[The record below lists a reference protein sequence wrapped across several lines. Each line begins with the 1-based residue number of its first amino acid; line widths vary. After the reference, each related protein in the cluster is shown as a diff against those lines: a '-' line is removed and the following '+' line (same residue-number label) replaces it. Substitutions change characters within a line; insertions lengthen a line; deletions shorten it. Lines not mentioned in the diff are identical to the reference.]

1 MALAKRRLCGQGHDD
16 MACPG
21 PKGKGHDMIWT
32 AGILGGAA
40 YGAITALRRGGRR
53 LDALQ
58 YGAGYAI
65 AFGLLGLAISV
76 FLDRMG

>member
-1 MALAKRRLCGQGHDD
+1 
-16 MACPG
+16 
-21 PKGKGHDMIWT
+21 MIWT
-32 AGILGGAA
+32 AGLLGGAA
-40 YGAITALRRGGRR
+40 YGAWSALRRGGRK

-76 FLDRMG
+76 FLDRMV

>member
-1 MALAKRRLCGQGHDD
+1 
-16 MACPG
+16 
-21 PKGKGHDMIWT
+21 MIWT

-40 YGAITALRRGGRR
+40 YGAFTALRRGGRK

-58 YGAGYAI
+58 YGAAFAV

>member
-1 MALAKRRLCGQGHDD
+1 
-16 MACPG
+16 
-21 PKGKGHDMIWT
+21 MIWT
-32 AGILGGAA
+32 AGILGGAVF
-40 YGAITALRRGGRR
+40 GAVTALRRGGRK

-58 YGAGYAI
+58 YGAAFAV